1 MKKLVKALA
10 GIALAL
16 SFAVVPSAINS
27 GDSSTVATVSASV
40 VHQEKI
46 NLTGMRIV
54 GKKVSFYH
62 LTEVRVTTDKGNQ
75 YYSNGKWYSNS
86 YFTYIY

>member
-1 MKKLVKALA
+1 MKKIVKALA

-40 VHQEKI
+40 VHQESI

-54 GKKVSFYH
+54 GRRAYYYP
-62 LTEVRVTTDKGNQ
+62 LTQVRVTTNNGTQ
-75 YYSNGKWYSNS
+75 YYSNGSWYSR
-86 YFTYIY
+86 YFFTYIY